1 MRIIYSGILGS
12 AAVTPISVGGFW
24 TGFFSLVFLFPFIFG
39 IRGVVK
45 YIRLKKHGIKTYATI
60 GNTQRLHSK
69 CGYYNVKQYIYFADG
84 NRFGG
89 IIQTGS
95 KSKKYADKQKIEV
108 RYDKDHPEKHIRV
121 RDSLWESIGI
131 LFLSGMIFLSMF
143 IMFLSELMKCF

>member
-1 MRIIYSGILGS
+1 MRIIYSGIFRT
-12 AAVTPISVGGFW
+12 AAIRPISVGGFW
-24 TGFFSLVFLFPFIFG
+24 TGIFSLVFLFPFIIG
-39 IRGVVK
+39 IRRVIK

-69 CGYYNVKQYIYFADG
+69 CGYYYVKQYIYTADG
-84 NRFGG
+84 KTCSG
-89 IIQTGS
+89 IFETGFN
-95 KSKKYADKQKIEV
+95 KKKFSDKQKIEV